1 MFGPLDKF
9 LIKRGLK
16 EGLKIVEAAPE
27 RKDDDE
33 EKKAKKPESEAE
45 WKRYTTR

>member
-16 EGLKIVEAAPE
+16 EGLKIVEAPPE
-27 RKDDDE
+27 RKDDE
-33 EKKAKKPESEAE
+33 EKKAKKPE
-45 WKRYTTR
+45 K